1 MLQELLVNGL
11 EVTML
16 VFVQE
21 LQLSF
26 DGGVP
31 VVLYGVVSSPGYEFR
46 DEGPSVSKAILRV
59 RIFL

>member
-1 MLQELLVNGL
+1 
-11 EVTML
+11 ML

-31 VVLYGVVSSPGYEFR
+31 VVLYGVVGAARYEFR
-46 DEGPSVSKAILRV
+46 DEGPSVSKAILTV

>member
-1 MLQELLVNGL
+1 
-11 EVTML
+11 ML

-46 DEGPSVSKAILRV
+46 DEGPSVSKAILTV